1 MNFALTPEQQALK
14 DSVRR
19 FCEREYG
26 FEARMGLL
34 RSPEG
39 WSRKTWGTFA
49 ELGWLGAGLAEARGG
64 YGGGAAEN
72 ALILEELGRSLVL
85 EPFLACAVGA
95 AQVLAAL
102 PPSDAVDTL
111 LAEIIAG
118 DTIAVLAHGEAAAR
132 GETDSN
138 IETRAERMGSGWRL
152 NGDKTF
158 VFGAPGAGA
167 LLVSART
174 GGDGA
179 DREGISLFRLDPG
192 LAGVE
197 GHDYRAVDGRRVA
210 DLRLTDV
217 ILPPEALISPE
228 GGAIEAVELALDHL
242 VVGLCAEGLGAMD
255 AALWLTRDYLKTRK
269 QFGVTLNTF
278 QALQHRM
285 ADMLVETELARS
297 MLLRALAALADP
309 DPRERRKGVSAAKV
323 QIGEAGYFVGGQAVQ
338 LHGGIGVTEEYAVGH
353 YFKRLTLV
361 RGLFGATDV
370 HLARFARLS
379 HPSRNL
385 MELSQ

>member
-39 WSRKTWGTFA
+39 WSRKAWGTFA

-64 YGGGAAEN
+64 YGGGAVEN

-111 LAEIIAG
+111 LAEIVAG
-118 DTIAVLAHGEAAAR
+118 ETIAVLAHGE
-132 GETDSN
+132 TDSQ
-138 IETRAERMGSGWRL
+138 IATRADRDGPGWRL
-152 NGDKTF
+152 NGAKSF
-158 VFGAPGAGA
+158 VLAGPAAGA

-174 GGDGA
+174 SGDDA

-197 GHDYRAVDGRRVA
+197 RHDYRAVDGRRVA
-210 DLRLTDV
+210 DFSFTDV
-217 ILPPEALISPE
+217 VLPPEALLSPD
-228 GGAIEAVELALDHL
+228 GGAIEAIELALDHL
-242 VVGLCAEGLGAMD
+242 VVGLCAEALGAMD

-309 DPRERRKGVSAAKV
+309 DPSERRKGVSAAKV

-338 LHGGIGVTEEYAVGH
+338 LHGGIGVTEEYAAAH

-379 HPSRNL
+379 RPSPNV

>member
-1 MNFALTPEQQALK
+1 MDLALTSEQQALK

-34 RSPEG
+34 RSREG

-64 YGGGAAEN
+64 YGGGAVEN

-102 PPSDAVDTL
+102 PPSGPVDDL
-111 LAEIIAG
+111 LAGIVGGE
-118 DTIAVLAHGEAAAR
+118 TIAVLAHQEASAR
-132 GETDSN
+132 GSSDAEV
-138 IETRAERMGSGWRL
+138 ETRAEPSGSGWRL
-152 NGDKTF
+152 SGAKRF
-158 VFGAPGAGA
+158 VLGGPQADV

-174 GGDGA
+174 AGAPGDSQ
-179 DREGISLFRLDPG
+179 GISLFRVAPDAP
-192 LAGVE
+192 GVE
-197 GHDYRAVDGRRVA
+197 RRDYRAVDGRRIA
-210 DLRLTDV
+210 DFSFAEVDAVLL
-217 ILPPEALISPE
+217 SPE
-228 GGAIEAVELALDHL
+228 GAALPTIELALDHL
-242 VVGLCAEGLGAMD
+242 TVGLCAEALGAMD
-255 AALWLTRDYLKTRK
+255 AALWLTRDYLTTRK

-309 DPRERRKGVSAAKV
+309 DPLQRRKGVSAAKV

-338 LHGGIGVTEEYAVGH
+338 LHGGIGVTEEYIVGH
-353 YFKRLTLV
+353 YFKRLTLA

-370 HLARFARLS
+370 HLARFAQLS
-379 HPSRNL
+379 RPSRNI
-385 MELSQ
+385 MEPGQ